1 MLVLIIAISAIPAAI
16 GVVKGWQA
24 KRKKKAAATGEADSD
39 QGNDTR
45 EGKHFA

>member
-1 MLVLIIAISAIPAAI
+1 MLIIAISAIPAAI

-24 KRKKKAAATGEADSD
+24 KRRKKTASGETASD